1 MSSEP
6 IPVTVIAGALGSGK
20 TTLINH
26 ILREA
31 IGRAIA
37 VLVNDFGELD
47 IDAAM
52 IEAADSTTIS
62 LRNGCICC
70 SLGGGL
76 TQGLAALRALKTRPD
91 HIVVEASGVSL
102 PRGLLGAVGGPGLRL
117 DGILV
122 VVDAVDITLRA
133 RDRYVGDTVREQLA
147 GADVL
152 VLNKV
157 DEATAAEL
165 QAARKYLAAEAPDV
179 PVWETAFG
187 AAPLPV
193 LLGQLEPH
201 HRAPT
206 RPDAEHRHTE
216 LDTASFQSEEPIHAE
231 DLERWLRG
239 LPRGVLRAKG
249 LVHVVGDPPSAR
261 KIQVVGARK
270 RVTTI
275 DPSGV
280 EPGARLVVIG
290 APGSLTGDL
299 FRPLATVTGPAPRPS
314 GPVHTIHESGA
325 MLRDMREAEHD

>member
-1 MSSEP
+1 MIGEL

-26 ILREA
+26 ILREST
-31 IGRAIA
+31 GRAIA
-37 VLVNDFGELD
+37 VLVNDFGDLD

-52 IEAADSTTIS
+52 IEAADSATIS

-76 TQGLAALRALKTRPD
+76 TQGLATLRDLERRPD
-91 HIVVEASGVSL
+91 HIIVEASGVSL

-147 GADVL
+147 SADLL

-165 QAARKYLAAEAPDV
+165 QAAGALVAAEAPDV
-179 PVWETAFG
+179 PVWETVFG
-187 AAPLPV
+187 AAPLTV
-193 LLGQLEPH
+193 LLGQLESH
-201 HRAPT
+201 HRAPSHL
-206 RPDAEHRHTE
+206 DNDHGHGHGHTE
-216 LDTASFQSEEPIHAE
+216 LDTANFRSEEPVDAE
-231 DLERWLRG
+231 DLDRWLAD

-249 LVHVVGDPPSAR
+249 LVRLAGDPPAAR
-261 KIQVVGARK
+261 QIQVVGARK
-270 RVTTI
+270 RITPI
-275 DPSGV
+275 DPSAIDPGV
-280 EPGARLVVIG
+280 RLVVIG
-290 APGSLTGDL
+290 APGSLPADPFLALSAAHSAKQDAGEPPL
-299 FRPLATVTGPAPRPS
+299 RP
-314 GPVHTIHESGA
+314 
-325 MLRDMREAEHD
+325 